1 MSRLAIF
8 KEQGYYIE
16 KSLVP
21 ISAHKELFISFYDLA
36 VSLIQRN
43 KKIQLNYKI
52 KKIEDLIYP
61 NDIEHLDKLLLA
73 ILKFDHKLI
82 GEIYDS
88 IAYCSTFLRLIGN
101 VKIEEISKELLEIK
115 SHNTIY
121 SVAPRILMQA
131 PRDERKTY
139 GWHQE
144 IFYNT
149 PKAKFINCFCPIIK
163 DTTIENGALELCKK
177 SHKDGLLKQSW
188 NEPKNR
194 NTQILVDE
202 EVVNRFEQIKIPME
216 VGDFLFFDKHLVHRS
231 GYNSTK
237 NEIRFSLV
245 NMWNDCSHSDYSAPI
260 PNFKYRKGF
269 EELDKIKNFDILV
282 PIK

>member
-1 MSRLAIF
+1 M
-8 KEQGYYIE
+8 
-16 KSLVP
+16 
-21 ISAHKELFISFYDLA
+21 
-36 VSLIQRN
+36 
-43 KKIQLNYKI
+43 
-52 KKIEDLIYP
+52 
-61 NDIEHLDKLLLA
+61 
-73 ILKFDHKLI
+73 
-82 GEIYDS
+82 
-88 IAYCSTFLRLIGN
+88 
-101 VKIEEISKELLEIK
+101 
-115 SHNTIY
+115 
-121 SVAPRILMQA
+121 
-131 PRDERKTY
+131 
-139 GWHQE
+139 
-144 IFYNT
+144 
-149 PKAKFINCFCPIIK
+149 
-163 DTTIENGALELCKK
+163 ELCKK

-194 NTQILVDE
+194 NPQILVDE